1 MEERTDEQRK
11 ESQRLHQESQHQY
24 DNQQNALCFVVI
36 GSILVVIGV
45 IFIFLANKRENN
57 VMIGIQTNTMAFYVM
72 VIGRGLG
79 GILLLFGLMKF
90 IVSSVKR
97 KKIIHAINELK

>member
-72 VIGRGLG
+72 AIGLG